1 MDVNSE
7 SFSKKTSLTKRFPK
21 YCTDTELSKVR
32 SLPLSER
39 IFVIKDWNAELQK
52 RVEDVV
58 LKNYFADLDYGATKD
73 HASFLQ
79 RFL

>member
-1 MDVNSE
+1 
-7 SFSKKTSLTKRFPK
+7 
-21 YCTDTELSKVR
+21 VR